1 MQFMFTLKI
10 FLKKLKLVNYLIY
23 FLNWIFMIY
32 EFMRLVIFFDLPMTT
47 KKKSVFTVDLENI

>member
-1 MQFMFTLKI
+1 
-10 FLKKLKLVNYLIY
+10 
-23 FLNWIFMIY
+23 MIY